1 VGMLLEP
8 YPRLS
13 ILVDLSN
20 YIFYQSHQLYGALY
34 ASLRYQCSTLA
45 ASGSPGPLRELAPL
59 LLPPP
64 HSLHA
69 TPIIVCRL
77 SETVDCSRT
86 ADHPRLLGT
95 SRMLGHLCA
104 SV

>member
-1 VGMLLEP
+1 MWSFI
-8 YPRLS
+8 R
-13 ILVDLSN
+13 
-20 YIFYQSHQLYGALY
+20 QLG
-34 ASLRYQCSTLA
+34 YQCSTLA
-45 ASGSPGPLRELAPL
+45 ASGSPGPIRELAPL

-64 HSLHA
+64 RSLRA

-77 SETVDCSRT
+77 SETIDRGRA

-95 SRMLGHLCA
+95 FPMFGHLCA